1 MPFVYLSK
9 LTSEVCI
16 LVHYIEFGIITT
28 QRRDFLK
35 QCCIPLIWLT
45 IWLGLDCLNNL
56 NIICRVSICI
66 HIYIHNVQLMNTNL
80 TWFVSSYHEWN
91 MEGNY
96 FLWYDEPYENPPFTS
111 VLSHVLVVTKTFI
124 TLFIDCMGFAM
135 FGQLGTTNSRKLLP
149 IKPLPCCAYWI
160 WRYYPVRFT
169 GIGSLTATN
178 ILPYYTE
185 FLIFN
190 S

>member
-1 MPFVYLSK
+1 MEFKWTFLNLSCHLSINQK
-9 LTSEVCI
+9 LSSEVCI

-96 FLWYDEPYENPPFTS
+96 FLWYDEPYEKSAFYLSSIPRFSRHQNAHYPFHR
-111 VLSHVLVVTKTFI
+111 L
-124 TLFIDCMGFAM
+124 
-135 FGQLGTTNSRKLLP
+135 
-149 IKPLPCCAYWI
+149 Y
-160 WRYYPVRFT
+160 
-169 GIGSLTATN
+169 GICNVWT
-178 ILPYYTE
+178 IRHYQ
-185 FLIFN
+185 
-190 S
+190 